1 MIGFKLQNSF
11 PDIWCWFRAGNLNS
25 SPTQI
30 ITGKEKSAFETIAK
44 ITEYRLRL
52 GSKLLRFWKIKSDS
66 AVSYKKRNGG
76 KFIKDEIEKKIYD
89 WTRDIY
95 DLLKPNHQKEEK
107 KKKWITTNGNW
118 RWILLLLENESPR
131 EGISEFGQRRN

>member
-95 DLLKPNHQKEEK
+95 DSLKLNHQKEEK

>member
-66 AVSYKKRNGG
+66 AVSYKKRNDG

-95 DLLKPNHQKEEK
+95 DSLKPNHQKEEK